1 MQRSLWA
8 AALAALTL
16 TITASLTVASCGG
29 GSSPGSPTPSPA
41 PTPAP
46 APAPNPPPPGGGE
59 VRTTTIAISS
69 AGVSPKDIVVDR
81 GSRVTFTNSD
91 NVGHDM
97 NSDPHPF
104 HTECPEIN
112 VGFFG
117 NGQTGVT
124 QVLNTVRTCR
134 YHDHNQPTNASLQ
147 GSIRIE

>member
-16 TITASLTVASCGG
+16 TISASLTVASCGG
-29 GSSPGSPTPSPA
+29 GSPDSPSPSPA
-41 PTPAP
+41 PAP
-46 APAPNPPPPGGGE
+46 APAPNPTPPPGSSE
-59 VRTTTIAISS
+59 VRTTTIAISA
-69 AGVSPKDIVVDR
+69 AGVSPKDIVVER

-91 NVGHDM
+91 NIGHDM

-124 QVLNTVRTCR
+124 QPLNTARTCR
-134 YHDHNQPTNASLQ
+134 YHDHNQPTVAALQ